1 MWQEIVQWW
10 WSIAPSLKTPAP
22 IVISLIALSVT
33 FWYRSPR
40 LLVRPRKGSTHN
52 PYKLCPTAQGG
63 LAFLGGIEVYNL
75 SGRPN
80 AIRGYAF
87 WQKNDDGT
95 WIVMESQNYKESSED
110 ETFIK
115 RNETPVTVA
124 PYSGTE
130 VRVLAF
136 ASSSTGRLRC
146 RSALRSK
153 IYSESGTASRSSR
166 MTRCTSKKHLF
177 PAGRKGV
184 VFSFG
189 ARASWPTLSRF
200 PAGGPP

>member
-1 MWQEIVQWW
+1 MLLVL
-10 WSIAPSLKTPAP
+10 STVPVDSSLGVKTMFQPRVGRLGRNHVARNRS
-22 IVISLIALSVT
+22 VVVVHSALPEDSCPDSYFTYCLV
-33 FWYRSPR
+33 RHVLGPQAR

-87 WQKNDDGT
+87 WQKNDDGA

-110 ETFIK
+110 DTFVK
-115 RNETPVTVA
+115 RSETPVTVA

-130 VRVLAF
+130 VRVLAC
-136 ASSSTGRLRC
+136 ASVKHRP
-146 RSALRSK
+146 
-153 IYSESGTASRSSR
+153 SEMSVRIEVED
-166 MTRCTSKKHLF
+166 LF
-177 PAGRKGV
+177 GKRYRIKVLANDKMHE
-184 VFSFG
+184 
-189 ARASWPTLSRF
+189 
-200 PAGGPP
+200 